1 MRVNRLGRLGPLVL
15 VLVSGG
21 LLALLALGLA
31 VRSCTNAFRSPDR
44 SPEQG
49 EPNPSSPDKNVE
61 IRPARTS
68 ETLARA
74 ARAAAGHQAPALPP
88 PQLERTLAVQPDLA
102 QALDAGAPND
112 PSDLTEEETR
122 AIEAKRRMAG
132 KDKLK
137 LLQGRR

>member
-1 MRVNRLGRLGPLVL
+1 MNRLGRLGPLVL

-21 LLALLALGLA
+21 LLALLALGLG
-31 VRSCTNAFRSPDR
+31 VRSCTNAFRSPDP
-44 SPEQG
+44 SPEQR
-49 EPNPSSPDKNVE
+49 EPNPSLPGENVE
-61 IRPARTS
+61 IHPARTS
-68 ETLARA
+68 ETLARV
-74 ARAAAGHQAPALPP
+74 ARTAAGHQAPALPP
-88 PQLERTLAVQPDLA
+88 PQLERTLAVQPALA

-122 AIEAKRRMAG
+122 AIEAKRKMAG